1 MYIIFLI
8 FFLFLV
14 DFSLKEYSSRHLK
27 WNGQKNYFN
36 NFLQIIY
43 VENRG
48 IAFNLLENKKN
59 LILISNFF
67 LLSYIL
73 YLFFTLEAYKL
84 PLILIFSGGFGNF
97 FDRFIRGYVIDYIYF
112 NLKRFPVFN
121 LSDFYI
127 IIGAILFAFLR
138 S

>member
-127 IIGAILFAFLR
+127 IIGAILFAF
-138 S
+138 

>member
-1 MYIIFLI
+1 MYVIFL
-8 FFLFLV
+8 FSFLFLL
-14 DFSLKEYSSRHLK
+14 DFGLKEYSSKHLK
-27 WNGQKNYFN
+27 WNGQINYFN

-43 VENRG
+43 VENKG
-48 IAFNLLENKKN
+48 IAFNLLENKKR
-59 LILISNFF
+59 LILISNFL

-73 YLFFTLEAYKL
+73 YLYFTSENSKI

-112 NLKRFPVFN
+112 NLKKFPVFN

-127 IIGAILFAFLR
+127 IIGAILFAF
-138 S
+138 

>member
-1 MYIIFLI
+1 MYVIFL
-8 FFLFLV
+8 FSFLFLL
-14 DFSLKEYSSRHLK
+14 DFGFKEYSSKHLK
-27 WNGQKNYFN
+27 WNGQINYFN

-43 VENRG
+43 VENKG
-48 IAFNLLENKKN
+48 IAFNLLENKKR
-59 LILISNFF
+59 LILISNFL

-73 YLFFTLEAYKL
+73 YLYFASENSKI

-112 NLKRFPVFN
+112 NLKKFPVFN

-127 IIGAILFAFLR
+127 IIGAILFAF
-138 S
+138 

>member
-1 MYIIFLI
+1 MSIIFLV
-8 FFLFLV
+8 FFLFLL
-14 DFSLKEYSSRHLK
+14 DFSFKEYSLRHLK
-27 WNGQKNYFN
+27 WSGQKNYFN
-36 NFLQIIY
+36 NFIQIIY

-48 IAFNLLENKKN
+48 IAFNLLENKKI
-59 LILISNFF
+59 LILVSNFF
-67 LLSYIL
+67 LLSYIV
-73 YLFFTLEAYKL
+73 YLFFTLDAYKL

-127 IIGAILFAFLR
+127 IIGAILFAF
-138 S
+138 

>member
-97 FDRFIRGYVIDYIYF
+97 FDRTTATLT
-112 NLKRFPVFN
+112 NE
-121 LSDFYI
+121 
-127 IIGAILFAFLR
+127 IG
-138 S
+138 

>member
-1 MYIIFLI
+1 MYVIFL
-8 FFLFLV
+8 FSFLFLLY
-14 DFSLKEYSSRHLK
+14 FGLKEYSSKHLK
-27 WNGQKNYFN
+27 WYGQINYFN

-43 VENRG
+43 VENKG
-48 IAFNLLENKKN
+48 IAFNLLENKKR
-59 LILISNFF
+59 LILISNFL

-73 YLFFTLEAYKL
+73 YLYFTSENSKI

-112 NLKRFPVFN
+112 NLKKFPVFN

-127 IIGAILFAFLR
+127 IIGAILFAF
-138 S
+138 